1 MLNDQKTF
9 YYKTALNLIKRNI
22 TMSEVLEILKKDSSN
37 LTDEQTKEFE
47 QGFLV
52 LKKEFETADI
62 DDLNNDEYKQEFAEK
77 FDKLMQKIG
86 YDEFELDSSNLFL
99 YDLYK
104 VDEYE
109 DFMGFIA
116 VSYQVACGDD
126 DVLREI
132 YEEMHEK
139 LQNQFDD
146 E

>member
-1 MLNDQKTF
+1 ML
-9 YYKTALNLIKRNI
+9 
-22 TMSEVLEILKKDSSN
+22 EVLEILKKDSPN

-47 QGFLV
+47 QGFLA
-52 LKKEFETADI
+52 LKSEFETADI
-62 DDLNNDEYKQEFAEK
+62 DDLNDDNYKQEFAEK

-86 YDEFELDSSNLFL
+86 YDEYEVDSSNLFL

-109 DFMGFIA
+109 DFMGFVT

-139 LQNQFDD
+139 LQSQFDD
-146 E
+146 FDDE

>member
-1 MLNDQKTF
+1 
-9 YYKTALNLIKRNI
+9 
-22 TMSEVLEILKKDSSN
+22 MSEVLEILKKDSSN

-47 QGFLV
+47 QGFLA

-126 DVLREI
+126 YVLREI

-139 LQNQFDD
+139 LESQFDD

>member
-22 TMSEVLEILKKDSSN
+22 SMSEVLEILKKDSSN

>member
-1 MLNDQKTF
+1 
-9 YYKTALNLIKRNI
+9 
-22 TMSEVLEILKKDSSN
+22 MSEVLEILKKDSPN

-47 QGFLV
+47 QGFLA
-52 LKKEFETADI
+52 LKSEFETADI
-62 DDLNNDEYKQEFAEK
+62 DDLNDDDYKQKFAEK

-86 YDEFELDSSNLFL
+86 YDEFEVDSANLFL

-109 DFMGFIA
+109 DFMGFVT

-139 LQNQFDD
+139 LQSQFDD
-146 E
+146 FDDE

>member
-1 MLNDQKTF
+1 
-9 YYKTALNLIKRNI
+9 
-22 TMSEVLEILKKDSSN
+22 MSAVLAVLKKDSPK
-37 LTDEQTKEFE
+37 LTENQTKEFE
-47 QGFLV
+47 QGFLA
-52 LKKEFETADI
+52 LKKQFETADI
-62 DDLNNDEYKQEFAEK
+62 DDLNDNDYKQEFAEK

-99 YDLYK
+99 YNLYK
-104 VDEYE
+104 VDDYE
-109 DFMGFIA
+109 NFMGFVT

-139 LQNQFDD
+139 LQSEFEDFDD

>member
-1 MLNDQKTF
+1 
-9 YYKTALNLIKRNI
+9 
-22 TMSEVLEILKKDSSN
+22 MSEVLEILKKDSSN

-47 QGFLV
+47 QEFLV

-126 DVLREI
+126 DALREI

-139 LQNQFDD
+139 LQSQFDD

>member
-1 MLNDQKTF
+1 
-9 YYKTALNLIKRNI
+9 
-22 TMSEVLEILKKDSSN
+22 MSAVLEVLKKDSPK
-37 LTDEQTKEFE
+37 LTENQTKEFE
-47 QGFLV
+47 QGFLA
-52 LKKEFETADI
+52 LKKQFETADI
-62 DDLNNDEYKQEFAEK
+62 DDLNDNDYKQEFAEK

-99 YDLYK
+99 YNLYK
-104 VDEYE
+104 VDDYE
-109 DFMGFIA
+109 NFMGFVT

-139 LQNQFDD
+139 LHSQFEDFDD

>member
-1 MLNDQKTF
+1 MNDD
-9 YYKTALNLIKRNI
+9 N
-22 TMSEVLEILKKDSSN
+22 
-37 LTDEQTKEFE
+37 
-47 QGFLV
+47 
-52 LKKEFETADI
+52 
-62 DDLNNDEYKQEFAEK
+62 YKQEFAEK

-99 YDLYK
+99 YNLYK
-104 VDEYE
+104 VDDYE
-109 DFMGFIA
+109 NFMGFVT

-139 LQNQFDD
+139 LQSEFEDFDD

>member
-1 MLNDQKTF
+1 
-9 YYKTALNLIKRNI
+9 
-22 TMSEVLEILKKDSSN
+22 MSAVLAVLKKDSPK
-37 LTDEQTKEFE
+37 LTENQTKEFE
-47 QGFLV
+47 QGFLA
-52 LKKEFETADI
+52 LKKQFETADI
-62 DDLNNDEYKQEFAEK
+62 DDLNDNDYKQEFAEK

-99 YDLYK
+99 YELYK

-109 DFMGFIA
+109 DFMGFVT
-116 VSYQVACGDD
+116 VSYQAACSDD

-139 LQNQFDD
+139 LHSQFEDFDD